1 MKMSEKTL
9 LKKIEQAFAENYCT
23 GSYKLEILHDDA
35 DVTDYVLYYTYEID
49 YVSKLPFISHVTV
62 ISVERK

>member
-23 GSYKLEILHDDA
+23 GSYKLEILHEDA
-35 DVTDYVLYYTYEID
+35 DITDYVLYYTYETGETIAVNID
-49 YVSKLPFISHVTV
+49 INIIAV
-62 ISVERK
+62 ITA